1 MAPNTATG
9 TRPSARRARRGFTI
23 IELLIVMTLIIILAS
38 VGMTQYRNSVT
49 RAEEAVL
56 KENLFRM
63 RDAMDQFY
71 ADKNKWPADLA
82 ELVSEGYIR
91 EVPDR
96 PDDQVEGHL
105 ADETAPSRMPNN
117 PGISRRH
124 QQRAQRLGSH
134 GARRHAIRGVELD
147 AESDEVE
154 QFDVAVRVDKGPGAC
169 ARWPFRLYAA
179 TDGRHGST
187 RRLSLSSPMLPVAS
201 VAVAVTV

>member
-1 MAPNTATG
+1 M
-9 TRPSARRARRGFTI
+9 

-91 EVPDR
+91 EIPEDS
-96 PDDQVEGHL
+96 DHQVEGHL
-105 ADETAPSRMPNN
+105 ADGDRGARSQQPRV
-117 PGISRRH
+117 GGRH
-124 QQRAQRLGSH
+124 RQRAQRIRSH
-134 GARRHAIRGVELD
+134 E
-147 AESDEVE
+147 
-154 QFDVAVRVDKGPGAC
+154 
-169 ARWPFRLYAA
+169 RWTAAA
-179 TDGRHGST
+179 TRSGT
-187 RRLSLSSPMLPVAS
+187 RANVLRAFKV
-201 VAVAVTV
+201 